1 MVSPRILASILV
13 VFFTFLFSFVF
24 VPQTSA
30 EDELDKLNEEISQL
44 TEALNQSIAATK
56 PLESELDTL
65 TKKVE
70 GIKQQIIFIEQD
82 VAKKEQDID
91 RGYENLEEK
100 QALLNQTVREYYV
113 KSYYNS
119 PLLMFLSFNSASSIT
134 KLLAYQRA
142 QTNQDKAFITN
153 LALSIL
159 NLETKSEELKTERSQ
174 LASAKSNLDVQAQK
188 LNEVVLGAKAYQKE
202 VSNKISELS
211 AKQQEILNAR
221 SGGFTFS
228 IGEGELA
235 DEYLSSIAGFRE
247 SAPSGSF
254 AVFSFGAY
262 THRNGMSQYGARGR
276 AENGQSTEEILKAY
290 YPNATL
296 KTDYNMDSITVEGHG
311 SMPFED
317 QYLQG
322 IYEMPGTWH
331 INALKAQAIAART
344 YAVRHTNGGQSSIC
358 TTEACQVFK
367 NSKKGGAWEQAVNE
381 TRGWILVDGGGNP
394 VSTQYASTHGGFSNT
409 GGWDTTDGSG
419 GSNFIDKS
427 YDKLGNSPW
436 LYKAWWRQG
445 YSVSG
450 NTCGRSNPWLTS
462 AEMADLLNAYFV
474 LYGSGGGADSGR
486 VTPVTTGCWG
496 GNPYS
501 HDELRSVSDSYGGGI
516 GSVSGVSVS
525 QGNGTTNEVVFQ
537 TDKGEKRINAGNFKT
552 AFNLRAPGYLSI
564 PQSGFAFY
572 NIERK

>member
-1 MVSPRILASILV
+1 MFSPRVFALFLAVFGAFMFSI
-13 VFFTFLFSFVF
+13 FFAPYS
-24 VPQTSA
+24 QA
-30 EDELDKLNEEISQL
+30 DELDDINKEISEL

-56 PLESELDTL
+56 PLESELESL
-65 TKKVE
+65 TARVE
-70 GIKQQIIFIEQD
+70 GIKNQITVIEGE
-82 VAKKEQDID
+82 VAQKEQDID
-91 RGYENLEEK
+91 KGYEHLEEK
-100 QALLNQTVREYYV
+100 QELLNETVREYYV

-159 NLETKSEELKTERSQ
+159 NLETRSEELKDERAR
-174 LASAKSNLDVQAQK
+174 LASARNNLDTQAQK

-221 SGGFTFS
+221 SGSFTFS
-228 IGEGELA
+228 IGDGELA
-235 DEYLSSIAGFRE
+235 DEYLSSITGFRE

-254 AVFSFGAY
+254 AVFSFGGY

-276 AENGQSTEEILKAY
+276 AQNGQSTEDILKAY

-296 KTDYNMDSITVEGHG
+296 KKDYIMDTITVDGHG

-317 QYLQG
+317 QYLHG

-331 INALKAQAIAART
+331 LNALKAQAIAART
-344 YAVRHTNGGQSSIC
+344 YAIRRTNNGQSSIC

-367 NSKKGGAWEQAVNE
+367 NERKGGAWEQAVNE
-381 TRGWILVDGGGNP
+381 TRGWVLVDGGGNP

-409 GGWDTTDGSG
+409 GGWDTTDGQG
-419 GSNFIDKS
+419 GSNFVDKS
-427 YDKLGNSPW
+427 YEKLGNSPW

-445 YSVSG
+445 YTVSG
-450 NTCGRSNPWLTS
+450 STCGRSNPYLTS
-462 AEMADLLNAYFV
+462 GEMADLLNAYYV

-537 TDKGEKRINAGNFKT
+537 TDKGEKRVNGGNFKT

-572 NIERK
+572 NIEKK